1 MYILYNTYRDFVATM
16 LPDESNV
23 YSWEFN
29 IENYI
34 KSDVDF
40 NMYRSQNIEADADAF
55 AERIV

>member
-34 KSDVDF
+34 RSEVDF
-40 NMYRSQNIEADADAF
+40 DMYRSQDIKADADA
-55 AERIV
+55 ERIV